1 MKNLNYLILIVSILI
16 VTSCKKDESN
26 NKDITYKK
34 DKISGYIQKGPYI
47 NGTSIMISELSST
60 LNPTGK
66 VFNSQIVD
74 NRGSFEFK
82 NINLSTNFVELIANG
97 FYFNE
102 NTGKVSAAQ
111 LTLHALSDLTDS
123 STINVNILTEL
134 EKGRVEYLISKG
146 EDFKTSKVQAQKEI
160 LKIFE
165 ISKPDLK
172 SSEYLDISKDGDDN
186 AILLAISIIMQGF
199 RTEAELSELI
209 AGISSDIK
217 EDGILNNQ
225 LIGQKLI
232 SDVKLL
238 NMPDIKNNIISRY
251 SDLGATLEIP
261 GFEKYT
267 QQFVDSTEFI
277 PISGIEYVDNGS
289 YGPNILSLARFDYTT
304 TTSISK
310 CALTAKLAKGTSL
323 KVIFYPDFVE
333 GTPNDSDT
341 SNVPNPDQYA
351 DFAVAFY
358 ENSGWRYN
366 IDSYPI
372 DRSMKL
378 YNIATDRTIEADFQ
392 LVNHGSAK
400 IEIYENN
407 QITPT
412 RVKQIKW

>member
-1 MKNLNYLILIVSILI
+1 MKNLNYLILIVSFLL
-16 VTSCKKDESN
+16 VSSCKKDESKN
-26 NKDITYKK
+26 TDITYKK

-82 NINLSTNFVELIANG
+82 NIILSTNFVELIANG

-225 LIGQKLI
+225 LLGQKLI
-232 SDVKLL
+232 SDLKLM
-238 NMPDIKNNIISRY
+238 NISDIKNNIVSRY
-251 SDLGATLEIP
+251 SDLGVTIEIP

-267 QQFVDSTEFI
+267 QKFVDSTKFI
-277 PISGIEYVDNGS
+277 PTSGIDYVDNGS
-289 YGPNILSLARFDYTT
+289 YGPNILSLDRFEYPKTG
-304 TTSISK
+304 ISN

-323 KVIFYPDFVE
+323 KVIFYPDFIE
-333 GTPNDSDT
+333 GTSNGSDT
-341 SNVPNPDQYA
+341 AYVPNPGHFA
-351 DFAVAFY
+351 DYSAAFY

-366 IDSYPI
+366 NDSYPI
-372 DRSMKL
+372 DRSMNL
-378 YNIATDRTIEADFQ
+378 YSIATDRTIEAEFQ
-392 LVNHGSAK
+392 LINHGSAK

-407 QITPT
+407 HITPT
-412 RVKQIKW
+412 RIKKIKW

>member
-1 MKNLNYLILIVSILI
+1 MKKLNYLILIVSILL
-16 VTSCKKDESN
+16 VASCKKDESKN
-26 NKDITYKK
+26 TDITYKK

-82 NINLSTNFVELIANG
+82 NISLSTNFVELIANG

-146 EDFKTSKVQAQKEI
+146 EDFKSSKIQAQKEI

-165 ISKPDLK
+165 ISKHDLK

-225 LIGQKLI
+225 LLGQKLI
-232 SDVKLL
+232 SDVKLM
-238 NMPDIKNNIISRY
+238 NMPDIKNNILSRY
-251 SDLGATLEIP
+251 TDLGVTIEIP

-267 QQFVDSTEFI
+267 KQFVDSTEFI
-277 PISGIEYVDNGS
+277 PTSGIEYVDNGS
-289 YGPNILSLARFDYTT
+289 YGPNILSLNKFDYPNI
-304 TTSISK
+304 SVSK

-323 KVIFYPDFVE
+323 KVLFYPDFTE
-333 GTPNDSDT
+333 GTSTGSDT
-341 SNVPNPDQYA
+341 SNVTTPGHYA
-351 DFAVAFY
+351 DYSVAFY

-366 IDSYPI
+366 TDSYAI
-372 DRSMKL
+372 DRSIKL
-378 YNIATDRTIEADFQ
+378 FSNATDRTIEAEFQ
-392 LVNHGSAK
+392 LLNHGSAK

-407 QITPT
+407 QITPA
-412 RVKQIKW
+412 RIKKIKW